1 MKDRSIPF
9 PTIESIAKYARKN
22 ASKLKKE
29 THGAHKVSES
39 VRETDYKGHH
49 IKIRTTYRIEVDGK
63 PVTAHIGVTQDG
75 RVHYHPIP
83 NASYASAID
92 MVKRLIDFFPSGV
105 GTAPNGHHH
114 HMRKQRKPRATRPA
128 KSHSAK
134 ARRHNRRS

>member
-1 MKDRSIPF
+1 MKDRTIPF
-9 PTIESIAKYARKN
+9 PTKESIANYARKH

-29 THGAHKVSES
+29 THGVHKVSES
-39 VRETDYKGHH
+39 VRETEYKGHH

-83 NASYASAID
+83 NASYASAVD

-105 GTAPNGHHH
+105 GHHH
-114 HMRKQRKPRATRPA
+114 PMKKQRKPRARRPS
-128 KSHSAK
+128 KRRSAK
-134 ARRHNRRS
+134 GGRRRRQS

>member
-1 MKDRSIPF
+1 MKDRSLAL
-9 PTIESIAKYARKN
+9 PTVKSIVKYARKS
-22 ASKLKKE
+22 ASKLQKE
-29 THGAHKVSES
+29 PHGTHKASES

-63 PVTAHIGVTQDG
+63 PVRAHIGVTQDG

-105 GTAPNGHHH
+105 GTAEDGPH
-114 HMRKQRKPRATRPA
+114 HMRKDKKPKATRPA

-134 ARRHNRRS
+134 RRRQSRSS